1 MAGEATKTQGS
12 VLDLFRV
19 PMLAQRTCVMV
30 VVKYG
35 VLGTFSEAELGHEG
49 GVQETQHLHVFQQHP
64 RDWSPSRLD

>member
-35 VLGTFSEAELGHEG
+35 VLGTSLRGRAGA
-49 GVQETQHLHVFQQHP
+49 
-64 RDWSPSRLD
+64 